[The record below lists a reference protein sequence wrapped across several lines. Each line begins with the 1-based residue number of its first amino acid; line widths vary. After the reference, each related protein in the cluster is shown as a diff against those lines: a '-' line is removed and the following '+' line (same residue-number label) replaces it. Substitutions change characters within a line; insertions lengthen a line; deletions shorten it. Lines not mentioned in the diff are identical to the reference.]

1 MPHTTTPP
9 VSQAGAL
16 LVLIMLTVLLTRV
29 RDLRTQRTAGEAGEA
44 CDAVPVTPLGI
55 PPIKDCG
62 NGAVRDL
69 CGVCNGDG
77 LDLGC
82 DGVCFSGKVLD
93 CAGVCDGKD
102 FRCLT

>member
-1 MPHTTTPP
+1 MTPP
-9 VSQAGAL
+9 AKPSG
-16 LVLIMLTVLLTRV
+16 
-29 RDLRTQRTAGEAGEA
+29 G
-44 CDAVPVTPLGI
+44 

-62 NGAVRDL
+62 GGAARDL

-93 CAGVCDGKD
+93 CAGVCGGKD
-102 FRCLT
+102 FRCLS

>member
-1 MPHTTTPP
+1 M
-9 VSQAGAL
+9 SQAGSL
-16 LVLIMLTVLLTRV
+16 LVLIMFTVLLTRV
-29 RDLRTQRTAGEAGEA
+29 RDLRTQRTAGEADGFCEA
-44 CDAVPVTPLGI
+44 TVPATPVAK

-62 NGAVRDL
+62 GGAVRDL